1 MSATFMATVIESTLL
16 AALVVPAKVW
26 ILVKLWCRFSRRWT
40 PVMWFLSTRLELH
53 YQSRNKAAFWP
64 NSAVKIAIY
73 LPWDRLSRV
82 LSLLLLTS
90 LPKCKNPAWDGKW
103 LHFVD
108 HDCPLARREFK
119 WGPGAEATGAGAAAR
134 WRQNWSQKFFVVKF
148 SPGIGWQ
155 AECMQP
161 LLRHA

>member
-26 ILVKLWCRFSRRWT
+26 TLVKLWCWFSRRWT
-40 PVMWFLSTRLELH
+40 PVMWFLSTRVELH
-53 YQSRNKAAFWP
+53 YQSRNRAAFWP
-64 NSAVKIAIY
+64 NSAVKIASY
-73 LPWDRLSRV
+73 LGPTIESTQPSSDFSA
-82 LSLLLLTS
+82 
-90 LPKCKNPAWDGKW
+90 KHKNPAWDGKW
-103 LHFVD
+103 LHLVD
-108 HDCPLARREFK
+108 RGCPLVRREFK